1 MCPSLQTDM
10 ILKRKSASLVSFRDR
25 SQAIYATRLYTLYR
39 QHKICDLYTKFG
51 VVTYILLIIT
61 FILLLNL
68 SWKIN
73 NDIYQKISTAL
84 FTPCSG
90 VNFSL
95 NTFSYI
101 YPRKYLFYKILSNKT
116 RWKLTTFVKQPLR
129 TVFSALFF
137 INILTLTIGDKLN

>member
-25 SQAIYATRLYTLYR
+25 NQAIYATRLYTLYR
-39 QHKICDLYTKFG
+39 QHKICNLYTKFG
-51 VVTYILLIIT
+51 VLTYILLIIT
-61 FILLLNL
+61 FILPLNL

-84 FTPCSG
+84 FTPC
-90 VNFSL
+90 NFSF

-101 YPRKYLFYKILSNKT
+101 YPRKELFYKILSNKT

-129 TVFSALFF
+129 TVLSALFF
-137 INILTLTIGDKLN
+137 SNILTLTMGDKLN

>member
-1 MCPSLQTDM
+1 MAAINKIWLDLTLRRTIIHPKHINNKFKCMCPSLQTDM

-101 YPRKYLFYKILSNKT
+101 YPRK
-116 RWKLTTFVKQPLR
+116 
-129 TVFSALFF
+129 
-137 INILTLTIGDKLN
+137 